1 MSALEEVGKVTAS
14 EEVDKA
20 AAYQKGREILTKSIE
35 AVQKGDLEAL
45 KVLLSS
51 ETKEKLNEISEGK
64 NRKLIHFAS
73 IFGHTSIIDWIL
85 SNGGDGSLLDDDGNS
100 IASLAVYSERKEAL
114 EFILEKLPEQ
124 LYHKNSKLMSLL
136 HIAAENSNFE
146 IIEML
151 LARGLDINMESLNGT
166 PLELAV
172 IWKKM
177 DVAKLLLERGADP
190 NGSKG
195 KYFPPPLVMAA
206 SMENVQGV
214 EMLLSH
220 GADIS
225 LTGYDKITALEVAC
239 EFAFS
244 FIDLLISK
252 GAKVTGR
259 VIEAAYK
266 NKKHDVVKKFLNVAE
281 VAPFKVEIDESK
293 KQQAEELKAQGN
305 KEFHNKN
312 FIAATELYTQA
323 IGLYPCSIY
332 YSNRSQ
338 AFIFQS
344 KFDEA
349 LEDARI
355 SRALDK
361 NNFKAY
367 LKEAQALF
375 ELGRYIESAACY
387 YIASTIDS
395 NPSISTMFLSALK
408 YIN

>member
-1 MSALEEVGKVTAS
+1 MSAS

-45 KVLLSS
+45 KVLLNS

-73 IFGHTSIIDWIL
+73 IFGHTAIIDWIL
-85 SNGGDGSLLDDDGNS
+85 SNGGDSSLLDDDGNS

-114 EFILEKLPEQ
+114 DFILERLPEQ
-124 LYHKNSKLMSLL
+124 LFHKNSKLMSLL

-172 IWKKM
+172 MWKKM
-177 DVAKLLLERGADP
+177 DVAKFLLERGADP

-214 EMLLSH
+214 ELLLSH
-220 GADIS
+220 GADVS
-225 LTGYDKITALEVAC
+225 LTSHDKVTALEVAC

-252 GAKVTGR
+252 GAEVTGR

-266 NKKHDVVKKFLNVAE
+266 NKKHDVVKKFLTVIE
-281 VAPFKVEIDESK
+281 VAPLKMEKDESK
-293 KQQAEELKAQGN
+293 KQEAEELKAQGN
-305 KEFHNKN
+305 KEFHHKN
-312 FIAATELYTQA
+312 FITATELYTQA
-323 IGLYPCSIY
+323 INLYPCSIY

-338 AFIFQS
+338 ALIFQS

-361 NNFKAY
+361 TNVKAY
-367 LKEAQALF
+367 LREAQALF
-375 ELGRYIESAACY
+375 ELGKYIESAACY
-387 YIASTIDS
+387 YFASTMDS
-395 NPSISTMFLSALK
+395 NPSISTMFLSTLK
-408 YIN
+408 FIN